1 MPTLDSIL
9 ADADI
14 VTLFQPILDG
24 HNQTILGHEA
34 LSRGPEHSPYHSAA
48 ALFSLAKACQRTI
61 ELEHLC
67 LTQAIHHFMA
77 QQLEGRLFVNLSATA
92 LLALDIKQL
101 ISLLRSHD
109 LPCERLVI
117 ELTEQYQNDVDG
129 LRDVATTLREAG
141 ISLALDD
148 LGAAFSGLRRWL
160 DLTPDFIK
168 LDRYFIQSL
177 HEDPIRRLFVGS
189 LLELANQLN
198 TVFIVEGVETTHG
211 WHVLQQLG
219 IRYYQGYLLGRPQAV
234 PAPIF
239 WPSQHTTNPGHEQQT
254 PMRELVHPMPTL
266 TPEQPCQEV
275 FELFHQDEQLHCLP
289 VITSQG
295 KAIGMI
301 RRNRLLAHFAERFG
315 HSLYAKRPVR
325 SLMDHRPIQVD
336 AGLDV
341 LQVSQHLIEHNSDEM
356 DAWFIICEEGR
367 YLGMGSVRELMRRLT
382 HYQLQMAQHAN
393 PLTLLPGNVPI
404 QQALERAIAMQ
415 ERFHLA
421 YCDLNFFKP
430 YNDVYGYDR
439 GDQLITL
446 VANLLRKHLG
456 QRHNFIGH
464 LGGDDFILL
473 LRHSGWEQH
482 IVAMQAELRQMRQH
496 YYRDED
502 WLAGGIQSL
511 DRDGQPRFF
520 PLLELAIGLVSWQ
533 PGCGFT
539 ATQLSEQLTQAKKE
553 AKQLSGEDYWLATGG
568 RVAC

>member
-1 MPTLDSIL
+1 MPTLDTIL
-9 ADADI
+9 ANADI
-14 VTLFQPILDG
+14 HTLFQPIIDA
-24 HNQTILGHEA
+24 HQHIVLGHEA
-34 LSRGPEHSPYHSAA
+34 LSRGPEHSPYHSAV
-48 ALFSLAKACQRTI
+48 ALFNLAKTCQRNI
-61 ELEHLC
+61 ELEQLC
-67 LTQAIHHFMA
+67 LELAIGQFMA
-77 QQLEGRLFVNLSATA
+77 LQLEGRLFVNLSASAVLT
-92 LLALDIKQL
+92 LDVQKLMSQLTYHGLA
-101 ISLLRSHD
+101 S
-109 LPCERLVI
+109 ERLVI
-117 ELTEQYQNDVDG
+117 ELTEQYQNDVDS
-129 LRDVATTLREAG
+129 LRSVAASLREAG
-141 ISLALDD
+141 IALALDD

-160 DLTPDFIK
+160 DLTPEFIK

-177 HEDPIRRLFVGS
+177 HEDPVRRLFVAS

-198 TVFIVEGVETTHG
+198 TAFIVEGVETPQE
-211 WHVLQQLG
+211 WHALQQLG
-219 IRYYQGYLLGRPQAV
+219 IRYYQGYLLGRPQPV
-234 PAPIF
+234 PAPVS
-239 WPSQHTTNPGHEQQT
+239 WPPILVTGTGHEQQT

-266 TPEQPCQEV
+266 TPERPCQEV

-289 VITSQG
+289 VITPQG
-295 KAIGMI
+295 KAIGII

-325 SLMDHRPIQVD
+325 SLMDHQPIQVD

-382 HYQLQMAQHAN
+382 HYQLQMARHAN

-404 QQALERAIAMQ
+404 QQALERAIVMQ

-446 VANLLRKHLG
+446 IATLLRKHLG

-473 LRHSGWEQH
+473 LRHPGWEQH
-482 IVAMQAELRQMRQH
+482 IVAMQAELRQVRQH

-502 WLAGGIQSL
+502 WRAGGIQSL

-520 PLLELAIGLVSWQ
+520 PLLELAIGLVGWQ
-533 PGCGFT
+533 PGCGVT
-539 ATQLSEQLTQAKKE
+539 ATQLSEQLTQAKKA
-553 AKQLSGEDYWLATGG
+553 AKQLSGEDYWLETGG

>member
-9 ADADI
+9 VNADI
-14 VTLFQPILDG
+14 LTLFQPILDG
-24 HNQTILGHEA
+24 HHQTILGHEA

-48 ALFSLAKACQRTI
+48 ALFNLAQACQRTV

-67 LTQAIHHFMA
+67 LEQAIRQFMA
-77 QQLEGRLFVNLSATA
+77 LQLEGRLFVNLSATA
-92 LLALDIKQL
+92 ILALDIERLDAQL
-101 ISLLRSHD
+101 KRHG
-109 LPCERLVI
+109 LPHERLVI
-117 ELTEQYQNDVDG
+117 ELTEQYQNDMDS
-129 LRDVATTLREAG
+129 LRDVATALREVG

-177 HEDPIRRLFVGS
+177 HEDPVRRLFVGT
-189 LLELANQLN
+189 LLELAHQLN
-198 TVFIVEGVETTHG
+198 TLFIVEGVETPQE

-219 IRYYQGYLLGRPQAV
+219 IRYYQGYLLGRPQPV
-234 PAPIF
+234 PTPIV
-239 WPSQHTTNPGHEQQT
+239 WPQAHVTSTGHEQQT

-266 TPEQPCQEV
+266 TPERPCQEV

-289 VITSQG
+289 VITPQG

-341 LQVSQHLIEHNSDEM
+341 LQVNQHLIEHNSDEM

-382 HYQLQMAQHAN
+382 HYQLQMARHAN

-415 ERFHLA
+415 ERFHL
-421 YCDLNFFKP
+421 
-430 YNDVYGYDR
+430 R
-439 GDQLITL
+439 
-446 VANLLRKHLG
+446 AN
-456 QRHNFIGH
+456 
-464 LGGDDFILL
+464 
-473 LRHSGWEQH
+473 
-482 IVAMQAELRQMRQH
+482 A
-496 YYRDED
+496 
-502 WLAGGIQSL
+502 
-511 DRDGQPRFF
+511 
-520 PLLELAIGLVSWQ
+520 
-533 PGCGFT
+533 
-539 ATQLSEQLTQAKKE
+539 
-553 AKQLSGEDYWLATGG
+553 
-568 RVAC
+568 